1 MKLLTTILAVAISF
15 QSFAQGFNK
24 KVPVELSRF
33 DIGLYSNTDFTQ
45 DFTARKELV
54 NNSGKLTAEQFA
66 KAMTLANES
75 SYPGGMNSPKEMLD
89 REKEI
94 RQYKAYWQ
102 GSWLRSNPTE
112 GWAQTLHL
120 IWLPREENQK
130 MPDDLKPT
138 DKDGIFFVVSNNGIY
153 MDGLPKPG
161 VPSPTFINDMKKKH
175 SKAVPATID
184 SPRLNILSTYGV
196 KMEFAYNELV
206 VKGKYSDAE
215 FTRIAELATERN
227 WPRAL
232 STGRYDDAATKALES
247 VSKYKSYSIA
257 TFNDEFAKLTL
268 YWIPKEENKHMPALM
283 QPLTDEGFFMVSR
296 REVKEDPYLAFK
308 IKGATPAGRSNKA
321 IAGKPSPNATSSA
334 VVTTKNAST
343 STATTT
349 QPPQTS
355 SQPAAPTTQN
365 KPNSYTTSSG
375 IQVSTGVDMSEFT
388 NNSRLGTMMLYYG
401 ADSKISSIYMYEI
414 RGKSMTNKGSVAGT
428 LNAKIS
434 TSAPFI
440 GYEWLPGY
448 DCRMAKEFVYKKT
461 NSTRGTNCQG
471 EYKIN

>member
-138 DKDGIFFVVSNNGIY
+138 DKDGIFFVVSNNC
-153 MDGLPKPG
+153 L
-161 VPSPTFINDMKKKH
+161 
-175 SKAVPATID
+175 
-184 SPRLNILSTYGV
+184 
-196 KMEFAYNELV
+196 
-206 VKGKYSDAE
+206 
-215 FTRIAELATERN
+215 
-227 WPRAL
+227 
-232 STGRYDDAATKALES
+232 
-247 VSKYKSYSIA
+247 
-257 TFNDEFAKLTL
+257 L
-268 YWIPKEENKHMPALM
+268 Y
-283 QPLTDEGFFMVSR
+283 TSR
-296 REVKEDPYLAFK
+296 CV
-308 IKGATPAGRSNKA
+308 
-321 IAGKPSPNATSSA
+321 
-334 VVTTKNAST
+334 
-343 STATTT
+343 
-349 QPPQTS
+349 
-355 SQPAAPTTQN
+355 
-365 KPNSYTTSSG
+365 
-375 IQVSTGVDMSEFT
+375 
-388 NNSRLGTMMLYYG
+388 
-401 ADSKISSIYMYEI
+401 
-414 RGKSMTNKGSVAGT
+414 
-428 LNAKIS
+428 
-434 TSAPFI
+434 
-440 GYEWLPGY
+440 
-448 DCRMAKEFVYKKT
+448 
-461 NSTRGTNCQG
+461 
-471 EYKIN
+471 